1 MTFLPF
7 KPIIVHLKKVI
18 RLHIGRNASEGS
30 YKLVIPTRAGRAGGR
45 SCSREATISSFIV
58 IRAVSRENINTN
70 ISQCLNTQ
78 QSSAAA
84 ARLAAC

>member
-30 YKLVIPTRAGRAGGR
+30 YKLYPHGAGRAGGR

-70 ISQCLNTQ
+70 ISHCLNTQ

>member
-30 YKLVIPTRAGRAGGR
+30 YKLYPHGAGRGGQAGGHVLVR
-45 SCSREATISSFIV
+45 R
-58 IRAVSRENINTN
+58 
-70 ISQCLNTQ
+70 Q
-78 QSSAAA
+78 
-84 ARLAAC
+84 